1 MIYTENELI
10 APALYLISKYPG
22 ITMAEI
28 IKKMECAMNPTG
40 NDAEILSGRNDTHF
54 SQKVR
59 NLKSHRD
66 YNGMAEYT
74 DLQNGHYYLTEKGRV
89 VLERVYNEME
99 ALFSFDKF

>member
-1 MIYTENELI
+1 MIYTEKELI

-28 IKKMECAMNPTG
+28 IKKIEYTMNPTG
-40 NDAEILSGRNDTHF
+40 NDAEILSGRKDTHF

-74 DLQNGHYYLTEKGRV
+74 DLRNGHYYLTEKGKFA
-89 VLERVYNEME
+89 LEKVYNDME
-99 ALFSFDKF
+99 ALFSFD